1 MFFGSIFKYLLFK
14 LQIEKDQLQYDLEAE
29 RERIRQEEKERMEYE
44 RRQWEEEEQRRIQ
57 EKEAQLREEEVN
69 IDLFF
74 MLLQNVC
81 TFFVF
86 TCMIS
91 RIIIKQETVLCTAT
105 L

>member
-1 MFFGSIFKYLLFK
+1 
-14 LQIEKDQLQYDLEAE
+14 
-29 RERIRQEEKERMEYE
+29 MEYE

-57 EKEAQLREEEVN
+57 EKEAQLREEEVD

-91 RIIIKQETVLCTAT
+91 RIII
-105 L
+105 